1 MGVSTGCFSQSS
13 LVLSVL
19 GCLLIKMDLW
29 EIILPDIIDKVH
41 ENLGW
46 LLIRMDLWEKI
57 LLDIIDKV
65 HENLGWLLIK
75 MDLLDM
81 SINDLESLEVS
92 DKQVWL
98 LYLTWSNRWIFMSCL
113 QLKSCGSSA
122 FRWIHIRHDDV
133 MKWKPFRVT
142 GPLCGDRWVPH
153 TKASDAELR
162 CFYFICAWTN
172 DWVNNR
178 DVGDLVRH
186 CVHYDVTVMSP

>member
-1 MGVSTGCFSQSS
+1 MYEIWWVFPLDVLVSVHWYHC
-13 LVLSVL
+13 VL

-29 EIILPDIIDKVH
+29 ETILPDIIDKVH

-46 LLIRMDLWEKI
+46 LLIRMDLWEII

-113 QLKSCGSSA
+113 QLKSCGPSA
-122 FRWIHIRHDDV
+122 FRWKHIRHDDV
-133 MKWKPFRVT
+133 MKLKPCTALLALCAVIGEFPTQRPVT
-142 GPLCGDRWVPH
+142 
-153 TKASDAELR
+153 
-162 CFYFICAWTN
+162 
-172 DWVNNR
+172 R
-178 DVGDLVRH
+178 DFDDFFLSAPEQ
-186 CVHYDVTVMSP
+186 TVE